1 MQVKCPYCNHE
12 VEALQY
18 CEICEKKIDWII
30 GFYEKSQYYYNK
42 GYGHAALRELSLAIP
57 NLEKAIYYNKY
68 NIQAKN
74 LLGLIYFEIGQVSL
88 ALKSWILSEALCK
101 EDNLA
106 STYIEKLQNH
116 PKQLESYKDSIVLY
130 NRALHYM
137 QKKNDDMA
145 IIRLKKAIHINPNF
159 LEARNLLALCYIYQK
174 QNHKALPHLH
184 YVLRKDGSNT
194 KALHFLKEIEMPQ
207 EEIEEMSDVIIEAP
221 HINDLDIMTDIKPQ
235 KVINRGGIFGHYVL
249 YFLFGALCMFGIQ
262 VGLITPN
269 KTAQLEQELY
279 DRTTENTSIK
289 VQLDTFM
296 QDYETKIG
304 KLTESNTKL
313 LAENEN
319 LKQEYMKISQE
330 SKLWEVRMLRDK
342 GDMKGAAEVLNNI
355 SVSDLKED
363 KKTLYEELKASI
375 YPKAGEA
382 FYNEGYKLYKAEQY
396 IDAMIQ
402 FEKTLIFIP
411 KTKNGG
417 NALYYMG
424 QIEEN
429 NKNIS
434 KALQYY
440 QIVLKDYTETPVY
453 KKAQERV
460 KELETQGSQ

>member
-1 MQVKCPYCNHE
+1 
-12 VEALQY
+12 
-18 CEICEKKIDWII
+18 
-30 GFYEKSQYYYNK
+30 
-42 GYGHAALRELSLAIP
+42 
-57 NLEKAIYYNKY
+57 
-68 NIQAKN
+68 
-74 LLGLIYFEIGQVSL
+74 
-88 ALKSWILSEALCK
+88 
-101 EDNLA
+101 
-106 STYIEKLQNH
+106 
-116 PKQLESYKDSIVLY
+116 
-130 NRALHYM
+130 
-137 QKKNDDMA
+137 
-145 IIRLKKAIHINPNF
+145 
-159 LEARNLLALCYIYQK
+159 
-174 QNHKALPHLH
+174 
-184 YVLRKDGSNT
+184 
-194 KALHFLKEIEMPQ
+194 
-207 EEIEEMSDVIIEAP
+207 
-221 HINDLDIMTDIKPQ
+221 
-235 KVINRGGIFGHYVL
+235 
-249 YFLFGALCMFGIQ
+249 MFGIQ

-296 QDYETKIG
+296 QDYETKMG